1 MRHFF
6 LSLLILLTC
15 LAWGR
20 PLSTFGAAQ
29 KPATTR
35 HGSDERKKNTAATTK
50 TADKK
55 QKTTAAPQKTSAP
68 AKEKAQSTTKKGR
81 ATTAKTQAS
90 SQKATNQTKH
100 SPQRNAKSGTSAPN
114 TAGIRKLQSERAH
127 LQREMNENS
136 RKLSTTQRNVSSGLA
151 HLQVINGQISD
162 QQRVVN
168 GIRHDLDTLNH
179 SIGRHESELQV
190 LERQLTECKRRYA
203 RGIVYLFRN
212 RLTQNKLMFI
222 FSSRNFSEMYRRI
235 RYVQEYTRYQRAQGL
250 AIAEREAVIRG
261 KREQLS
267 TERGAKNNLLARG
280 KEQQSKLENQQREQQ
295 QVVDD
300 LNRQQRELQA
310 TIAAQQARHTALNN
324 QIDRL
329 IQEELRKAEQ
339 RRREEEARRKR
350 AEDERRRAE
359 EARRRAADERRKALE
374 AARRAE
380 AEAKRKAEEARR
392 KAEEARKRGE
402 AKAAQERAAAAAKAA
417 REAQAREEA
426 RAKAE
431 ADRAKQAAARKR
443 TAETQTRTAEK
454 AKVAPLPPQETP
466 SAAADRRSSG
476 QFSAHQGRLPA
487 PVNGAYTV
495 TSHYGSYNVT
505 GLRGVTLDNKGINL
519 SCAAPAQARAVYEG
533 DVTAVFSVGGLSNV
547 LIRHG
552 AYISVY
558 CNLARASVRTG
569 QHVKARQPIGTIARD
584 ATGRYT
590 LHFQLRHETQKLN
603 PERWLGR

>member
-29 KPATTR
+29 KPAATR
-35 HGSDERKKNTAATTK
+35 HGSDERKKSTAATTK

-55 QKTTAAPQKTSAP
+55 QKTTATPQKNSAP
-68 AKEKAQSTTKKGR
+68 AKEKSQPNSKK
-81 ATTAKTQAS
+81 AKAPTAKTQTS

-100 SPQRNAKSGTSAPN
+100 SPQRNARSGTSAPN
-114 TAGIRKLQSERAH
+114 TAGIRKLQSERAN

-168 GIRHDLDTLNH
+168 GIRHDLDTLNR

-267 TERGAKNNLLARG
+267 TERGANLI
-280 KEQQSKLENQQREQQ
+280 EQVGIVLTRFLF
-295 QVVDD
+295 VVVTN
-300 LNRQQRELQA
+300 L
-310 TIAAQQARHTALNN
+310 
-324 QIDRL
+324 
-329 IQEELRKAEQ
+329 ELRAIGCK
-339 RRREEEARRKR
+339 
-350 AEDERRRAE
+350 
-359 EARRRAADERRKALE
+359 
-374 AARRAE
+374 
-380 AEAKRKAEEARR
+380 
-392 KAEEARKRGE
+392 
-402 AKAAQERAAAAAKAA
+402 
-417 REAQAREEA
+417 
-426 RAKAE
+426 
-431 ADRAKQAAARKR
+431 
-443 TAETQTRTAEK
+443 TTR
-454 AKVAPLPPQETP
+454 Q
-466 SAAADRRSSG
+466 
-476 QFSAHQGRLPA
+476 
-487 PVNGAYTV
+487 
-495 TSHYGSYNVT
+495 
-505 GLRGVTLDNKGINL
+505 
-519 SCAAPAQARAVYEG
+519 
-533 DVTAVFSVGGLSNV
+533 
-547 LIRHG
+547 
-552 AYISVY
+552 
-558 CNLARASVRTG
+558 
-569 QHVKARQPIGTIARD
+569 
-584 ATGRYT
+584 
-590 LHFQLRHETQKLN
+590 
-603 PERWLGR
+603 

>member
-29 KPATTR
+29 KPVATR
-35 HGSDERKKNTAATTK
+35 HGSDERKKSTAATTK

-55 QKTTAAPQKTSAP
+55 QKTTAAPQKNSAP
-68 AKEKAQSTTKKGR
+68 AKKQAQSSTKMGQ
-81 ATTAKTQAS
+81 ATTGKTQAS

-380 AEAKRKAEEARR
+380 AEAKRKAEETKR
-392 KAEEARKRGE
+392 KAEEAR
-402 AKAAQERAAAAAKAA
+402 Q
-417 REAQAREEA
+417 
-426 RAKAE
+426 KAE
-431 ADRAKQAAARKR
+431 QAMR
-443 TAETQTRTAEK
+443 
-454 AKVAPLPPQETP
+454 
-466 SAAADRRSSG
+466 
-476 QFSAHQGRLPA
+476 
-487 PVNGAYTV
+487 
-495 TSHYGSYNVT
+495 
-505 GLRGVTLDNKGINL
+505 
-519 SCAAPAQARAVYEG
+519 
-533 DVTAVFSVGGLSNV
+533 
-547 LIRHG
+547 
-552 AYISVY
+552 
-558 CNLARASVRTG
+558 
-569 QHVKARQPIGTIARD
+569 
-584 ATGRYT
+584 
-590 LHFQLRHETQKLN
+590 
-603 PERWLGR
+603 